1 MSAVRRLHCPRLLL
15 IALAVAVT
23 APILAVPGI
32 AAAAPASSGETVVG
46 QLVQAWPEYR
56 DQDEATDRGADG
68 PLSFVR
74 TKAGESVRVDTDD
87 VDDLPLGA
95 TVEVT
100 VGRAISDEAATEDG
114 YERAR
119 DVLDTEVLAPP
130 PGAPTTTSP
139 AVTPVDHPVSVVMV
153 VPAGGTRDSTTLAD
167 VVNTVNGPVADFWA
181 QETDGAIHF
190 GVTAQKDWVELSVG
204 CDDPYAL
211 WDAAAK
217 AVGFTR
223 GQKKHLLVYVSS
235 TPGNL
240 EGCSDGLGE
249 VGWSKDTGGY
259 SYVRGAM
266 PSIIAHELGHN
277 LSLGHSSLKQC
288 DGAVNTGPC
297 EVTPYLDMYD
307 VMGFSWEQLGS
318 LSLAQAALLI
328 PIPQTQAFDPQSPA
342 TTVTLAPVSQRSGRR
357 GIALRSDLWT
367 RYWVEYR
374 PPTGRD
380 AWLGTSDNWPGL
392 QSGVLIRQKGASN
405 DTALLLDGTP
415 SPEAGWPGDL
425 DVAFPLNTPVRVD
438 DLPGKNGAFFLT
450 VTSVSPTEAT
460 LEVLPKTAITLR
472 YEASGGVA
480 GPLGAPT
487 AAESCGGTNWITH
500 CSRSFANGIVMWD
513 YGMPGRLIYGDIY
526 QAWVAGGGS
535 SLQMGAPSGDP
546 VCGLA
551 QGGCLQKFVHADI
564 AWSPGTGAFA
574 LRKAARYWYENGA
587 QAGLLGY
594 PTGDQTCVAESCE
607 QPFQG
612 GTVVV
617 DPALGT
623 VAVRARCAMRG
634 WRRGAGRGS
643 WGCPPP
649 R

>member
-1 MSAVRRLHCPRLLL
+1 VSAVRRLRCSRLLL

-23 APILAVPGI
+23 APILAVPGV

-56 DQDEATDRGADG
+56 DHDEATDRGADG

-181 QETDGAIHF
+181 QETDGVIHF

-249 VGWSKDTGGY
+249 VGWS
-259 SYVRGAM
+259 
-266 PSIIAHELGHN
+266 
-277 LSLGHSSLKQC
+277 
-288 DGAVNTGPC
+288 
-297 EVTPYLDMYD
+297 
-307 VMGFSWEQLGS
+307 
-318 LSLAQAALLI
+318 
-328 PIPQTQAFDPQSPA
+328 
-342 TTVTLAPVSQRSGRR
+342 
-357 GIALRSDLWT
+357 
-367 RYWVEYR
+367 
-374 PPTGRD
+374 
-380 AWLGTSDNWPGL
+380 
-392 QSGVLIRQKGASN
+392 
-405 DTALLLDGTP
+405 TAC
-415 SPEAGWPGDL
+415 
-425 DVAFPLNTPVRVD
+425 
-438 DLPGKNGAFFLT
+438 
-450 VTSVSPTEAT
+450 
-460 LEVLPKTAITLR
+460 
-472 YEASGGVA
+472 
-480 GPLGAPT
+480 PLG
-487 AAESCGGTNWITH
+487 G
-500 CSRSFANGIVMWD
+500 
-513 YGMPGRLIYGDIY
+513 
-526 QAWVAGGGS
+526 
-535 SLQMGAPSGDP
+535 
-546 VCGLA
+546 
-551 QGGCLQKFVHADI
+551 
-564 AWSPGTGAFA
+564 
-574 LRKAARYWYENGA
+574 
-587 QAGLLGY
+587 
-594 PTGDQTCVAESCE
+594 
-607 QPFQG
+607 
-612 GTVVV
+612 
-617 DPALGT
+617 
-623 VAVRARCAMRG
+623 
-634 WRRGAGRGS
+634 
-643 WGCPPP
+643 
-649 R
+649 